1 MKIKK
6 KFIVSIDQGTTSSR
20 AILFDVQGKPI
31 FKSQIEFK
39 QYFPK
44 SGWVEHDPE
53 EIWNST
59 KRVLLKVINKSSR
72 LRGEILAIGIAN
84 QRETTILWDK
94 VTGKPVYN
102 AIVWQDR
109 RTSDFCNKLKSKIK
123 ESVIIKKTGL
133 VIDPYFS
140 GTKINWII
148 KNISK
153 AKILLKKK
161 QLLFGT
167 IDTFLLWRL
176 TKGDKHATDAT
187 NASRTML
194 YNINKNKWDK
204 QILKKLEIPLHILP
218 EVKNS
223 SDFFGV
229 THRSITQKSYPITG
243 IVGDQQAAAI
253 GQCCFKKGSVK
264 STFGTGAFILINT
277 GSKKIYSKSRLLT
290 TICYRIKGKNTYALE
305 GSIFIAGAGVQWLR
319 DKMKMIKTARE
330 TEKICKSLN
339 NNDDVYL
346 VPAFVGLGA
355 PYWNS
360 NAKGILT
367 GLTRNTG
374 QKQIIRA
381 TIESVAYQC
390 LDLFK
395 ALKKDGVN
403 AKIIKVD
410 GGMAKNNWL
419 LQFLSNV
426 LNNRVDRPKFEET
439 TALGAA
445 FLAGLQVGVFKSLN
459 DISKKWELDKKFIPK
474 IKKYER
480 LSLINGWSKAIKKTL
495 WYN

>member
-109 RTSDFCNKLKSKIK
+109 RTSDFCNNLKSKIK

-194 YNINKNKWDK
+194 YNIKKNKWDK
-204 QILKKLEIPLHILP
+204 QILKKLEIPFHILP

-339 NNDDVYL
+339 NNNDVYL

-355 PYWNS
+355 PYWDS
-360 NAKGILT
+360 KARGVLSGITRDT
-367 GLTRNTG
+367 GP
-374 QKQIIRA
+374 KEIVRA
-381 TIESVAYQC
+381 IIESTAYQSN
-390 LDLFK
+390 DLFN
-395 ALKKDGVN
+395 AMKKDGLKPKLI
-403 AKIIKVD
+403 KID
-410 GGMAKNNWL
+410 GGMVKNNWL
-419 LQFLSNV
+419 SQFLSNI
-426 LNNRVDRPKFEET
+426 LNIKVYRSVEKDT

-445 FLAGLQVGVFKSLN
+445 FMAGLKIGIYKSLDDISKNWRFDKKFVPKINNTIRKELIKGWEKSLN
-459 DISKKWELDKKFIPK
+459 
-474 IKKYER
+474 
-480 LSLINGWSKAIKKTL
+480 KTL
-495 WYN
+495 HN